1 MARPTRIGVLVPSTN
16 QVVEP
21 DFAALVPPGVTFHT
35 ERLWN
40 GDAWKDLDPLR
51 QKTVSFR

>member
-1 MARPTRIGVLVPSTN
+1 MARPIRIGVLVPSTN

-21 DFAALVPPGVTFHT
+21 DFASLLQPGVTYHT

-40 GDAWKDLDPLR
+40 GEATPEGGGDGY
-51 QKTVSFR
+51 